1 MPTKLFDDVSINK
14 LFVFGWQSDKS
25 KLVTNWFDQLLML
38 PKKTM
43 KLPKI
48 NEGPICFIVSSY
60 T

>member
-1 MPTKLFDDVSINK
+1 MFFSRDKLFA
-14 LFVFGWQSDKS
+14 FGWQSDKS

-48 NEGPICFIVSSY
+48 NEGPICFIVPSY